1 MRDNRGEL
9 VLWRNDACDVVDNA
23 DYERYK
29 KYLVGKR
36 REEGRE
42 LWIGCL
48 YYGEGRLSQG
58 AFRDCESGVAVFHD
72 YSVG

>member
-9 VLWRNDACDVVDNA
+9 MLWRNDASDVVDDA

-29 KYLVGKR
+29 KYLVGKSS
-36 REEGRE
+36 EEWRE
-42 LWIGCL
+42 LRIGCL
-48 YYGEGRLSQG
+48 YYGEGRLGEG